1 MTLGRVTTWTLI
13 LFSQWLTAAPIPATS
28 SSSLIG
34 ADLGKFISQYGFTI
48 HAGGTSWL
56 HTEPPK
62 DIAALTTVYRSPHTN
77 HGVQPSLTV
86 RVDKLKD
93 ATPLNK
99 YVHQWMKD
107 YSRLGFEVLG
117 AKPLKVAGQDAY
129 MVDVL
134 SREAAKQ
141 LRQVVFVRNKVAVVL
156 TCRDHREGFDE
167 TVRVC
172 NDIIKN
178 FRWNARP

>member
-1 MTLGRVTTWTLI
+1 MKWILSLTSTLI
-13 LFSQWLTAAPIPATS
+13 LSSQLALAAPIPATS
-28 SSSLIG
+28 SSTLIG
-34 ADLGKFISQYGFTI
+34 ADLGKFISEYGFTI
-48 HAGGTSWL
+48 HAGGTSWI

-62 DIAALTTVYRSPHTN
+62 DIAALTTVYRSPKIS

-86 RVDKLKD
+86 RVDRLNQSV
-93 ATPLNK
+93 PLNK

-107 YSRLGFEVLG
+107 YPRLGFEVLG
-117 AKPLKVAGQDAY
+117 AKPLKVAGQNAY
-129 MVDVL
+129 LVDVV

-141 LRQVVFVRNKVAVVL
+141 LRQVVFVKDRVAVVL
-156 TCRDHREGFDE
+156 TCRDHRDTFDE

-178 FRWNARP
+178 FKWN